1 MTTSAVSPASTAQQA
16 RASSQSVSAAD
27 TQRFSQLRSAEQA
40 EESSAQTSTVTEE
53 DLWKA
58 VDQGFIDAIV
68 RSGIRRTI
76 NHINEMKAL
85 YRNEM

>member
-27 TQRFSQLRSAEQA
+27 TQRFSQLMSAEQA

-58 VDQGFIDAIV
+58 VDQGFIIV